1 MAHRRFPAGL
11 PLLKE
16 ARVRQG
22 YISTAPVVRIR
33 ESANADGC
41 RCVLC
46 FKGEGTL
53 AREEVETDISAE
65 LFRRLTAFTGQD
77 LVTKDYR
84 VYALPGGERLEV
96 SLVDAGRPTAF
107 FYAEVEFPTVEAARA
122 FVPPPFLGE
131 EKTES
136 GDFSMSAY
144 CTLPAAPTGR
154 DSHAHGP
161 PVRDRISAA
170 KPSPHDGAGVG
181 RTL

>member
-1 MAHRRFPAGL
+1 MEIERKWLIDGFPAGL

-33 ESANADGC
+33 ESVNADGC

-96 SLVDAGRPTAF
+96 SLVDAGR
-107 FYAEVEFPTVEAARA
+107 
-122 FVPPPFLGE
+122 
-131 EKTES
+131 
-136 GDFSMSAY
+136 
-144 CTLPAAPTGR
+144 
-154 DSHAHGP
+154 
-161 PVRDRISAA
+161 I
-170 KPSPHDGAGVG
+170 
-181 RTL
+181 

>member
-1 MAHRRFPAGL
+1 MEIERKWLIDGFHAGL

-144 CTLPAAPTGR
+144 WHATRGSGR
-154 DSHAHGP
+154 EG
-161 PVRDRISAA
+161 
-170 KPSPHDGAGVG
+170 
-181 RTL
+181 

>member
-1 MAHRRFPAGL
+1 MAHRRVPRRSPAAERGPGAPGIYLDSPRGAHPGERERRRL
-11 PLLKE
+11 P
-16 ARVRQG
+16 
-22 YISTAPVVRIR
+22 
-33 ESANADGC
+33 
-41 RCVLC
+41 LC

-144 CTLPAAPTGR
+144 WHATRGSGR
-154 DSHAHGP
+154 EG
-161 PVRDRISAA
+161 
-170 KPSPHDGAGVG
+170 
-181 RTL
+181 

>member
-1 MAHRRFPAGL
+1 MEIERKWLIDGFPAGL

-33 ESANADGC
+33 ESVNADGC
-41 RCVLC
+41 RCVLW
-46 FKGEGTL
+46 
-53 AREEVETDISAE
+53 
-65 LFRRLTAFTGQD
+65 
-77 LVTKDYR
+77 

-144 CTLPAAPTGR
+144 WHATRGSGR
-154 DSHAHGP
+154 EG
-161 PVRDRISAA
+161 
-170 KPSPHDGAGVG
+170 
-181 RTL
+181 

>member
-1 MAHRRFPAGL
+1 MEIERKWLIDGFPAGL

-33 ESANADGC
+33 ESVNADGC

-96 SLVDAGRPTAF
+96 SLVDAGLFQQRETGGEPVDEPLAF
-107 FYAEVEFPTVEAARA
+107 DLHFNTPLSF
-122 FVPPPFLGE
+122 
-131 EKTES
+131 
-136 GDFSMSAY
+136 FS
-144 CTLPAAPTGR
+144 
-154 DSHAHGP
+154 
-161 PVRDRISAA
+161 
-170 KPSPHDGAGVG
+170 
-181 RTL
+181 

>member
-1 MAHRRFPAGL
+1 MEIERKWLIDGFPAGL

-33 ESANADGC
+33 ESVNADGC

-96 SLVDAGRPTAF
+96 SLVDAGR
-107 FYAEVEFPTVEAARA
+107 A

-144 CTLPAAPTGR
+144 W
-154 DSHAHGP
+154 HATRGS
-161 PVRDRISAA
+161 DRE
-170 KPSPHDGAGVG
+170 G
-181 RTL
+181 

>member
-1 MAHRRFPAGL
+1 MEIERKWLIDGFPAGL

-33 ESANADGC
+33 ESVNADGC

-96 SLVDAGRPTAF
+96 SLV
-107 FYAEVEFPTVEAARA
+107 
-122 FVPPPFLGE
+122 
-131 EKTES
+131 
-136 GDFSMSAY
+136 
-144 CTLPAAPTGR
+144 
-154 DSHAHGP
+154 
-161 PVRDRISAA
+161 
-170 KPSPHDGAGVG
+170 AGVG
-181 RTL
+181 ATEALGSQPWSGNTAAFTPKPIKAKTYTARSKFL

>member
-1 MAHRRFPAGL
+1 MEIERKWLIDGFPAGL

-33 ESANADGC
+33 ESVNADGC

-84 VYALPGGERLEV
+84 VYALPG
-96 SLVDAGRPTAF
+96 A
-107 FYAEVEFPTVEAARA
+107 
-122 FVPPPFLGE
+122 
-131 EKTES
+131 S
-136 GDFSMSAY
+136 GW
-144 CTLPAAPTGR
+144 R
-154 DSHAHGP
+154 
-161 PVRDRISAA
+161 
-170 KPSPHDGAGVG
+170 
-181 RTL
+181 

>member
-1 MAHRRFPAGL
+1 MEIERKWLIDGFPAGL

-33 ESANADGC
+33 ESVNADGC

-107 FYAEVEFPTVEAARA
+107 STRRWSSPPWRPPAPLFRRPSWAKKRPRAAIFP
-122 FVPPPFLGE
+122 
-131 EKTES
+131 
-136 GDFSMSAY
+136 
-144 CTLPAAPTGR
+144 
-154 DSHAHGP
+154 
-161 PVRDRISAA
+161 
-170 KPSPHDGAGVG
+170 
-181 RTL
+181 